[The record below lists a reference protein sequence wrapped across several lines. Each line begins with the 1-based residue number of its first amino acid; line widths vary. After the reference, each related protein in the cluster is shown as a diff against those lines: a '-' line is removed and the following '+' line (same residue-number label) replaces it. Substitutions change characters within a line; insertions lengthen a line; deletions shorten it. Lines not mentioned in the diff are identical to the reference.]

1 MADSALRNISDTA
14 RWVAVYRALESE
26 RPDAWFHDPLASR
39 LAGERGREIARTMD
53 FARKNAWSFVA
64 RTVLFDEFITTGV
77 KQGADMVVNLAAG
90 LDTRPYR
97 MDLPADLPWI
107 EVDLPQLLHEK
118 ADALAGETP
127 RCRLERVALDLSD
140 RAARR
145 ALFDQLGARARHVL
159 VMSEGLIVYLERE
172 EVSTLAEDLLR
183 PTSFTSWALDMVSPR
198 LLRMMQGSYDQ
209 RKLTEVGAPL
219 KFAPPE
225 GPDFF
230 SRIGWTPVHARSL
243 LHTAARLKRLTFAMR
258 LIALLPDSRGKQAN
272 APWGGVCVFRRSAP

>member
-1 MADSALRNISDTA
+1 MTDAALRNISDTA
-14 RWVAVYRALESE
+14 RWVAVYRAVESE

-53 FARKNAWSFVA
+53 FAHKNAWSFVA
-64 RTVLFDEFITTGV
+64 RTVLFDEFVTAGV

-145 ALFDQLGARARHVL
+145 ALFDQLGARARHIL
-159 VMSEGLIVYLERE
+159 VMSEGLVVYLERD
-172 EVSTLAEDLLR
+172 EVTTLAEDLLR

-198 LLRMMQGSYDQ
+198 LLRMMRDSYDQ
-209 RKLTEVGAPL
+209 QRLTEVGAPL

-230 SRIGWTPVHARSL
+230 SRIGWTPVHVSSL
-243 LHTAARLKRLTFAMR
+243 LHRAAKLKRLTFRMR
-258 LIALLPDSRGKQAN
+258 LFALLPDPRGKQPN
-272 APWGGVCVFRRSAP
+272 VPWGGVCVFKRSAP